1 MKKIIMICVMLL
13 TFSPAQAEN
22 YLLNGGQE
30 SKIDY
35 RMSQKVTPNPAIRKL
50 YLTFVKPSNYQS
62 PTYNQRVENLK
73 FSFIPSPDE
82 KSEYVDDR
90 GNQVIKVTWHE
101 PARSIQTDITFS
113 AYTKTLLQKLN
124 TTTPFPI
131 TDIPE
136 TERYYLGSTE
146 QVPTGDPAIVAK
158 ANELTKGAK
167 TEFDAVQRILTWVID
182 HMNYVLT
189 PESYNGLY
197 SFKSGKGNCQNYS
210 HLSAAMMRA
219 VGIPVRIVNGI
230 TLKRP
235 YTIDIGRGK
244 YTLKMAEGRHSWVEV
259 FFPDLGW
266 VPFDPQQTA
275 LFVSNRFIR
284 VEIGTDNNETSQD
297 GLIRWSQT
305 KGTLATPEFEEII
318 ESNFS
323 DDQVT
328 LTGIKQTYGPKKMLL
343 IPEVTAAFIQKP
355 VIKKP
360 EPVQIEPDQLEKMQ
374 YTKPFMYGNLE
385 FPKGVDFLSTRG
397 PAEQENESTYEIKKN
412 FLVETAEYVTSGEQY
427 AQVFVLQKPLKLG
440 IISLALHN
448 FGGSGELWVEL
459 FDEKNG
465 MPNEV
470 IASSDFI
477 SLEKIPFKPG
487 YVWIDFDFKRDWP
500 KLSPGKYWISL
511 GFTGRPIVNWFYTYG
526 KPVGPIDGT
535 RYKTILDT
543 EWSNSLS
550 FEFNY
555 RVVGFTID

>member
-1 MKKIIMICVMLL
+1 MICVMLL